1 LIVFERP
8 LDEDDKALFEDDA
21 ELDPE
26 TAMTNS
32 GSPRRAC
39 AAEGS
44 LLTGDRES
52 RLQIK
57 RTARSNQARIHA
69 AESLED
75 TAEFAARLA
84 PHRKA
89 RARGARALSAT
100 LQGEAS
106 SRDGSNI

>member
-1 LIVFERP
+1 LIVFEGA
-8 LDEDDKALFEDDA
+8 LAEDGKALLEDDA
-21 ELDPE
+21 ELVPE

-32 GSPRRAC
+32 GSPRRAF

-44 LLTGDRES
+44 LLTCDRES

-57 RTARSNQARIHA
+57 RMARPNQARIRA

-84 PHRKA
+84 R
-89 RARGARALSAT
+89 
-100 LQGEAS
+100 
-106 SRDGSNI
+106 